1 MTGYRGRIAR
11 SLVNARESADVSQ
24 RELAER
30 LGRDKRTVQK
40 WESGEMK
47 ISMED
52 FLEIFDALHV
62 AVEPYS
68 KWIRHPELFPNGL
81 ADINKFNHDK
91 RRSALVHYYGRQ
103 ASPVEV
109 EQEYYILFADH
120 GSDYYGMRQQRIANL
135 QTPLRDRRRICGQI
149 IGNYY
154 EARELG
160 ALTDP
165 NGPQPNMDIL
175 LACYRASAESVRNGS
190 NRYAIPGSIGI
201 SPLSTPHAHPFQRMW
216 LRSSIVFYDNFNLDM
231 DRSPGFGSAYTDLT
245 PC

>member
-30 LGRDKRTVQK
+30 LGR
-40 WESGEMK
+40 
-47 ISMED
+47 
-52 FLEIFDALHV
+52 
-62 AVEPYS
+62 
-68 KWIRHPELFPNGL
+68 
-81 ADINKFNHDK
+81 
-91 RRSALVHYYGRQ
+91 RQ
-103 ASPVEV
+103 ADRTEMGEWRDENFDGRFSGNFRRPACGGGTLLQMDPPPGALPQWAGRYQQIQPRQAPERPGALLWSAGIAVEV

-190 NRYAIPGSIGI
+190 NRYAIDRAMLGPGRPAI
-201 SPLSTPHAHPFQRMW
+201 
-216 LRSSIVFYDNFNLDM
+216 
-231 DRSPGFGSAYTDLT
+231 DRLYRRPGGAVW
-245 PC
+245 

>member
-165 NGPQPNMDIL
+165 NGPGRPAIDRL
-175 LACYRASAESVRNGS
+175 YRRPGGARLVTAGPPRLDFPPALRYYKGAMHLHTAHGSSYFVSVAQQDRAFAS
-190 NRYAIPGSIGI
+190 
-201 SPLSTPHAHPFQRMW
+201 
-216 LRSSIVFYDNFNLDM
+216 
-231 DRSPGFGSAYTDLT
+231 
-245 PC
+245 

>member
-52 FLEIFDALHV
+52 FLEILDALHV

-81 ADINKFNHDK
+81 ADIRGFATDK
-91 RRSALVHYYGRQ
+91 KRGALADFYKCQ
-103 ASPVEV
+103 ASPLEV
-109 EQEYYILFADH
+109 EQEYYFLFADH
-120 GSDYYGMRQQRIANL
+120 GSDYHGMYQQWMANL
-135 QTPLRDRRRICGQI
+135 MTPLRDRRRICAQVI
-149 IGNYY
+149 DNYT
-154 EARELG
+154 EARATG
-160 ALTDP
+160 TLTDP

-190 NRYAIPGSIGI
+190 NRYAIDRAMLGLDDQP
-201 SPLSTPHAHPFQRMW
+201 STDFTA
-216 LRSSIVFYDNFNLDM
+216 
-231 DRSPGFGSAYTDLT
+231 DLEE
-245 PC
+245 PVW

>member
-11 SLVNARESADVSQ
+11 SLVSARESADVSQ

-81 ADINKFNHDK
+81 ADINKFNH
-91 RRSALVHYYGRQ
+91 
-103 ASPVEV
+103 

-190 NRYAIPGSIGI
+190 NRYAIDRAMLGLDDQP
-201 SPLSTPHAHPFQRMW
+201 STDFTA
-216 LRSSIVFYDNFNLDM
+216 
-231 DRSPGFGSAYTDLT
+231 DLEE
-245 PC
+245 PVW